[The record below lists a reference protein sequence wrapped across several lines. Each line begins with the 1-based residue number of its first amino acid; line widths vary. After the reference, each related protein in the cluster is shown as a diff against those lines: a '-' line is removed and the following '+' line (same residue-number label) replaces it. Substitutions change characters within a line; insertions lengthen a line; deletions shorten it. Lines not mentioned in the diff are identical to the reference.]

1 MERLTF
7 LNGDDMPCVKE
18 DDCMEEQSGHY
29 CGPAIDQLA
38 AYEDTGLTPAEL
50 LSMYGE
56 WNAMMSVL
64 NSIGSYDR
72 LRELAEAD
80 KEGRVVVLPCK
91 VGDTVYEVTS
101 RGTISEYEVMAMR
114 TEMFEQFIA
123 WRLRKGFVDRFCD
136 GIPVGEIGKTVF
148 LTREEA
154 EKALEEAKRNG

>member
-91 VGDTVYEVTS
+91 VGGSMLDMSYPEKPSIMKRLHFAVAYENIDGVVYHQPWGIFTENIKA
-101 RGTISEYEVMAMR
+101 GYIKPISS
-114 TEMFEQFIA
+114 
-123 WRLRKGFVDRFCD
+123 
-136 GIPVGEIGKTVF
+136 
-148 LTREEA
+148 EE
-154 EKALEEAKRNG
+154 KRND